1 MYITNVYMKVILIK
15 DVKRVGIRGE
25 VKEVADGYAV
35 NVLIAQGLAVMA
47 TAGELAKWKQK
58 EDSVKHKRDLAVNVF
73 TQLIDKLRSVS
84 LEIHNKK
91 HDEKGQLFAQVK
103 EQDIVDVIFA
113 KTALSIS
120 PQQIVIGEPIKHIGT
135 HTVTLKQ
142 GDKKETI
149 KIIVA

>member
-1 MYITNVYMKVILIK
+1 MKVILIK